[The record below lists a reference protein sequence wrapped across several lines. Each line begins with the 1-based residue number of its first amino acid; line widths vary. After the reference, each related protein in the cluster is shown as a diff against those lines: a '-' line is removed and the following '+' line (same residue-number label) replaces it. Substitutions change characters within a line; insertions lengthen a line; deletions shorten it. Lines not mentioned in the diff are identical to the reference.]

1 MQTYGYTLRPL
12 SAFGTPLAGDTLF
25 GQLCWTLRHQ
35 LGNLRLGELLQGY
48 TQGRPFV
55 VVADAVPAG
64 HLPLPNVPSRLW
76 TSSENTDRKALKK
89 KRWLPRAAL
98 NESFSEWQSRALTDS
113 EALAPWLKQ
122 WAEASEHRNT
132 HGSSQTERA
141 QPHNTI
147 NRQTGT
153 TGEGQFAPYAMPQI
167 WFHPAMQLD
176 VHLVLD
182 VARLSLADLTAAF
195 DAIGATG
202 FGRDASI
209 GLGKFERVGEPRE
222 IIWPANAAPNSY
234 LTLGPCA
241 PQGQDYCPVRSTYQV
256 ATRFGRHG
264 DAAVQSGQP
273 FKRPV
278 LLAKAGAVF
287 WPESAD
293 GLCTFIGQ
301 GLGGATTPVSLAMP
315 ETVQQGYAPVI
326 AIHRPAE
333 TLA

>member
-25 GQLCWTLRHQ
+25 GQLCWTLLHQ

-48 TQGRPFV
+48 THGRPFV

-76 TSSENTDRKALKK
+76 ASSENTDRKALKK

-98 NESFSEWQSRALTDS
+98 NESFSEWQASALSDS
-113 EALAPWLKQ
+113 EAAAPWLKQ
-122 WAEASEHRNT
+122 WAEASKHRNT

-147 NRQTGT
+147 IRQTGT

-182 VARLSLADLTAAF
+182 VARLSLTDLTAAL

-202 FGRDASI
+202 FGRDASMAWVSLNASANPVQSS
-209 GLGKFERVGEPRE
+209 GPQTLHPTATSHLV
-222 IIWPANAAPNSY
+222 PARRKARAIALFAAPTRWPRA
-234 LTLGPCA
+234 LAAMVMLPCKVA
-241 PQGQDYCPVRSTYQV
+241 NPSNARSCLPKPEQF
-256 ATRFGRHG
+256 FGL
-264 DAAVQSGQP
+264 
-273 FKRPV
+273 KR
-278 LLAKAGAVF
+278 LIAFAHSSAKAWAARTHPCR
-287 WPESAD
+287 WP
-293 GLCTFIGQ
+293 CRKPCNK
-301 GLGGATTPVSLAMP
+301 ATPL
-315 ETVQQGYAPVI
+315 
-326 AIHRPAE
+326 
-333 TLA
+333 